1 MRDKMIRC
9 SAPTRP
15 LGSKDAV
22 GGTSAGSSA
31 QQAGM
36 VFEDQKYSYFSEGVI
51 SHNLN

>member
-22 GGTSAGSSA
+22 GGTSAGSLA

-36 VFEDQKYSYFSEGVI
+36 VFEDQKYLVI
-51 SHNLN
+51 FLKE